1 MTALRATLLAAL
13 WAGLIPPA
21 TADPRLRDVF
31 YDPQAVLSVP
41 VQRGVVTLIVLDP
54 DEAIAEV
61 GVGLGGDCSK
71 PEAVWCIAAQ
81 PGGRHVFV
89 KAKTG
94 ARADNTLAVV
104 TDRRVHN
111 FQLQVV
117 DGGRGQLPVY
127 RLTVR
132 APVPAPPSAVAP
144 AARPLPPLSAVMQID
159 PATLVADRLQAQPAI
174 RNTAYSIAQGAGSE
188 DILPSLIF
196 DDGRFTYLRFAGN
209 REVPAVFQVL
219 GDGRE
224 ALVNVRMEGDLLVV
238 DRVARRL
245 TLRAGQAVVAVWN
258 DAFDLDGMPPTGGT
272 TVPGV
277 LRRLKGERVSDP
289 VHDAPVHPPQPLHA
303 PVAPATSTGDGDE

>member
-13 WAGLIPPA
+13 WAGPIQPA

-31 YDPQAVLSVP
+31 YDPQAVLGVP

-71 PEAVWCIAAQ
+71 PEAVWCITAQ

-94 ARADNTLAVV
+94 AHADNTLAVV

-111 FQLQVV
+111 FRLQVI
-117 DGGRGQLPVY
+117 DGRRGQLPVY
-127 RLTVR
+127 RLIVR
-132 APVPAPPSAVAP
+132 APLPALPPAG
-144 AARPLPPLSAVMQID
+144 AAAERPLPPMPVIPPVD
-159 PATLVADRLQAQPAI
+159 PAALVADRLQAQPAI
-174 RNTAYSIAQGAGSE
+174 RNTAYSIAEGAGSR

-224 ALVNVRMEGDLLVV
+224 ALVNARMEGDLLVV

-245 TLRAGQAVVAVWN
+245 TLRSGQAVVAVWN
-258 DAFDLDGMPPTGGT
+258 DAFDLNGVPPRGGT

-277 LRRLKGERVSDP
+277 IRRLKDGP
-289 VHDAPVHPPQPLHA
+289 ATLHDSMTDVQPLQSRDALAKPA
-303 PVAPATSTGDGDE
+303 PRTGDGDE